1 MKSSTKIWLAI
12 FTFLPLAL
20 LILCFGFIFI
30 IFVDN
35 IAELQHNHDKF
46 PLEFLHSLFWFVFLL
61 IIMAMV
67 SLGIKIFY
75 IVHVNNNENNDTNK
89 KIMWTLILIFIGLI
103 GSIIYYFIEIS
114 PIKTIGKTEQ

>member
-35 IAELQHNHDKF
+35 IAELQHDHEKF
-46 PLEFLHSLFWFVFLL
+46 PLEFLHSLFWFIFL
-61 IIMAMV
+61 IILMGIS
-67 SLGIKIFY
+67 SLGIKIYY
-75 IVHVNNNENNDTNK
+75 IVHVNNNEKSDTNK
-89 KIMWTLILIFIGLI
+89 KVMWTLILIFIGLI

-114 PIKTIGKTEQ
+114 PIKTIDKTK

>member
-75 IVHVNNNENNDTNK
+75 IVHLNNNENNATNK
-89 KIMWTLILIFIGLI
+89 KVMWTLILIFIGLI

>member
-1 MKSSTKIWLAI
+1 MKPSTKTWLAI
-12 FTFLPLAL
+12 FTFLPLVL

-61 IIMAMV
+61 ILMALI

-75 IVHVNNNENNDTNK
+75 IVHVNNNEKNDTNK
-89 KIMWTLILIFIGLI
+89 KVMWTLILIFIGLV

-114 PIKTIGKTEQ
+114 PIKTINKSE